1 MNRIAVL
8 MGGVSAERE
17 VSLVTGQAVCEALAT
32 LGYCVD
38 PIDVGADVAALAA
51 RLTPAPDVAFNALHG
66 RFGED
71 GCIQGLL
78 ELMGIPYT
86 HSGIRASALAMDK
99 AASKAVFRTA
109 GISVPEGAVVSC
121 EDVHDTMPAPYV
133 IKPVAEGSSVGII
146 IVEEGSNAVPL
157 TAETWP
163 FGTKALVER
172 YIPGRELTVAV
183 NDDRAL
189 GVLEIRPY
197 QGFYD
202 YDTKYTEE
210 RADHLIPAPV
220 DDEVAAQ
227 ALDIAERAH
236 MALGCR
242 SVTRADFRY
251 DEQDGGLYLLEV
263 NTQPG
268 LTPLSLVPEIAA
280 YAGIDFPSLVQLM
293 TEAARCDF

>member
-17 VSLVTGQAVCEALAT
+17 VSLTTGRAVCDALAT
-32 LGYCVD
+32 LGYAVD
-38 PIDVGADVAALAA
+38 PIDVGADIPALAA
-51 RLTPAPDVAFNALHG
+51 RLTPAPDAAFNALHG

-99 AASKAVFRTA
+99 AAAKAVFRTA
-109 GISVPEGAVVSC
+109 GIAVPDGRVVCCRDAHGA
-121 EDVHDTMPAPYV
+121 MPPPYV
-133 IKPVAEGSSVGII
+133 VKPVAEGSSVGVV
-146 IVEEGSNAVPL
+146 IVEEGSNAIPL

-163 FGTKALVER
+163 FGGKALVER

-183 NDDRAL
+183 NDGRAL
-189 GVLEIRPY
+189 GLLEIRPY
-197 QGFYD
+197 RGFYD
-202 YDTKYTEE
+202 YDTKYTEA
-210 RADHLIPAPV
+210 RADHLVPAPV
-220 DDEVAAQ
+220 DDDVAAR
-227 ALDIAERAH
+227 ALDMAERAH
-236 MALGCR
+236 KALGCR

-251 DEQDGGLYLLEV
+251 DEHGGGLYLLEV

-280 YAGIDFPSLVQLM
+280 FAGIDFPSLVQLM
-293 TEAARCDF
+293 TEAARCDC

>member
-1 MNRIAVL
+1 MNRISVL

-17 VSLVTGQAVCEALAT
+17 VSLTTGQAVCEALET

-38 PIDVGADVAALAA
+38 PIDVSADIPALAA
-51 RLTPAPDVAFNALHG
+51 RLTPAPDAAFNALHG

-109 GISVPEGAVVSC
+109 GIAVPDGAVVPC
-121 EDVHDTMPAPYV
+121 EDAHDTMPAPYV
-133 IKPVAEGSSVGII
+133 VKPVAEGSSVGVI

-172 YIPGRELTVAV
+172 YIPGRELTVAM
-183 NDDRAL
+183 NDGRAL

-202 YDTKYTEE
+202 YDTKYTEA

-220 DDEVAAQ
+220 DDCIATQ
-227 ALDIAERAH
+227 ARAMAERAH
-236 MALGCR
+236 AVLGCR

-251 DEQDGGLYLLEV
+251 DQHGDGLYLLEV

-280 YAGIDFPSLVQLM
+280 HAGIDFPSLVQLM
-293 TEAARCDF
+293 TEAARCGS

>member
-1 MNRIAVL
+1 MNRVAVL
-8 MGGVSAERE
+8 MGGVSVERE
-17 VSLVTGQAVCEALAT
+17 VSLVTGQAVCEALAK

-38 PIDVGADVAALAA
+38 PIDVGADIAALAG
-51 RLTPAPDVAFNALHG
+51 RLTPAPDAAFNALHG

-109 GISVPEGAVVSC
+109 GISVPEGAVVPC
-121 EDVHDTMPAPYV
+121 EDAHDTMPAPYV
-133 IKPVAEGSSVGII
+133 IKPVAEGSSVGVL
-146 IVEEGSNAVPL
+146 IVEKGSNAVPL
-157 TAETWP
+157 TADTWP
-163 FGTKALVER
+163 FGAKALVER

-183 NDDRAL
+183 NDGRAL

-197 QGFYD
+197 RGFYD
-202 YDTKYTEE
+202 YDTKYTEA

-220 DDEVAAQ
+220 DDGVAAR
-227 ALDIAERAH
+227 ALDMAERAH
-236 MALGCR
+236 TALGCR

-251 DEQDGGLYLLEV
+251 NEQDGGLYLLEI

>member
-1 MNRIAVL
+1 MNRVAIL
-8 MGGVSAERE
+8 MGGVSVERE
-17 VSLVTGQAVCEALAT
+17 VSLVTGQAVCEALT
-32 LGYCVD
+32 KLGYCVD
-38 PIDVGADVAALAA
+38 PIDVGADIAALAA
-51 RLTPAPDVAFNALHG
+51 RLTPAPDAAFNALHG

-99 AASKAVFRTA
+99 AASKAIFRTV
-109 GISVPEGAVVSC
+109 GISVPEGAVVPC
-121 EDVHDTMPAPYV
+121 EDAHEAMPAPYV
-133 IKPVAEGSSVGII
+133 IKPVAEGSSVGVI
-146 IVEEGSNAVPL
+146 IVEKGSNAVPL
-157 TAETWP
+157 TADTWP
-163 FGTKALVER
+163 FGRKALVER

-183 NDDRAL
+183 NEGRAL

-202 YDTKYTEE
+202 YDTKYTEA

-220 DDEVAAQ
+220 DDGVAAR
-227 ALDIAERAH
+227 ALDMAERAH

-251 DEQDGGLYLLEV
+251 DEQNGGLYLLEV

-280 YAGIDFPSLVQLM
+280 HAGIDFPSLVQLM
-293 TEAARCDF
+293 TEAARCDS

>member
-17 VSLVTGQAVCEALAT
+17 VSLTTGRAVCEALAT

-38 PIDVGADVAALAA
+38 PIDVGADIPALAA
-51 RLTPAPDVAFNALHG
+51 RLTPAPDAAFNALHG

-71 GCIQGLL
+71 GCIQGML

-109 GISVPEGAVVSC
+109 GIAVPEGEVVAC
-121 EDVHDTMPAPYV
+121 KDAHDTMPAPYV
-133 IKPVAEGSSVGII
+133 VKPVSEGSSVGVI
-146 IVEEGSNAVPL
+146 IVEEGSNAAPL
-157 TAETWP
+157 TTETWP

-183 NDDRAL
+183 NDGRAL

-197 QGFYD
+197 RGFYD
-202 YDTKYTEE
+202 YDTKYTEA

-220 DDEVAAQ
+220 DDCTAARAQ
-227 ALDIAERAH
+227 TMAERAH
-236 MALGCR
+236 AALGCR

-251 DEQDGGLYLLEV
+251 DERDNGLYLLEV

-280 YAGIDFPSLVQLM
+280 HAGIDFPSLVQLM

>member
-17 VSLVTGQAVCEALAT
+17 VSLTTGRAVCEALAA
-32 LGYCVD
+32 LDYAVD
-38 PIDVGADVAALAA
+38 PIDVGADIPALAA
-51 RLTPAPDVAFNALHG
+51 RLAPAPDAAFNALHG

-86 HSGIRASALAMDK
+86 HSGIHASALAMNK
-99 AASKAVFRTA
+99 AAAKAVFRTA
-109 GISVPEGAVVSC
+109 GIAVPDGEVVHC
-121 EDVHDTMPAPYV
+121 EHAHDVMQPPYV
-133 IKPVAEGSSVGII
+133 VKPVSEGSSVGVIV
-146 IVEEGSNAVPL
+146 VEEGSNAIPL
-157 TAETWP
+157 TAGTWP
-163 FGTKALVER
+163 FGDTALVER

-183 NDDRAL
+183 NDGQAL
-189 GVLEIRPY
+189 GLLEIRPY
-197 QGFYD
+197 RGFYD
-202 YDTKYTEE
+202 YDTKYTEA

-220 DDEVAAQ
+220 DDEVAAE
-227 ALDIAERAH
+227 ACDIAERAH
-236 MALGCR
+236 AALGCR

-251 DEQDGGLYLLEV
+251 DERGSGLYLLEV

-280 YAGIDFPSLVQLM
+280 HAGIDFPNLVRLM
-293 TEAARCDF
+293 TEAARCDS

>member
-1 MNRIAVL
+1 MTRIAVL

-17 VSLVTGQAVCEALAT
+17 VSLVTGEAVCEALAA
-32 LGYCVD
+32 LGYAVD
-38 PIDVGADVAALAA
+38 PIDVGADIAALAA
-51 RLTPAPDVAFNALHG
+51 RLTPAPDAAFNALHG
-66 RFGED
+66 RYGED

-86 HSGIRASALAMDK
+86 HSGLRASALAMDK
-99 AASKAVFRTA
+99 AAAKAVFRTA
-109 GISVPEGAVVSC
+109 GIAVPDGAVVAS
-121 EDVHDTMPAPYV
+121 EKAHDTLPPPYV
-133 IKPVAEGSSVGII
+133 VKPVSEGSSVGVI

-163 FGTKALVER
+163 FGEKALVER

-183 NDDRAL
+183 NDGRAL

-197 QGFYD
+197 RGFYD

-210 RADHLIPAPV
+210 RADHLVPAPV
-220 DDEVAAQ
+220 AECVTAQ
-227 ALDIAERAH
+227 ALDMAERAH
-236 MALGCR
+236 TALGCR

-251 DEQDGGLYLLEV
+251 DEHGDRLYLLEV

-293 TEAARCDF
+293 TEAARCDS

>member
-17 VSLVTGQAVCEALAT
+17 VSLTTGRAVCEALT
-32 LGYCVD
+32 KLGYAVD
-38 PIDVGADVAALAA
+38 PIDVGPDIPALAA
-51 RLTPAPDVAFNALHG
+51 QLTPAPDAAFNALHG

-99 AASKAVFRTA
+99 AAAKAVFRTA
-109 GISVPEGAVVSC
+109 GIAVPDGKVVC
-121 EDVHDTMPAPYV
+121 CGDAHDSMPPPYV
-133 IKPVAEGSSVGII
+133 VKPVSEGSSVGVI

-157 TAETWP
+157 SPETWP
-163 FGTKALVER
+163 FGNRALVER

-183 NDDRAL
+183 NDGQAL
-189 GVLEIRPY
+189 GLLEIRPY

-202 YDTKYTEE
+202 YDTKYTEA
-210 RADHLIPAPV
+210 RADHLVPAPV
-220 DDEVAAQ
+220 DDDVAAQ
-227 ALDIAERAH
+227 ALDMAERAH
-236 MALGCR
+236 AALGCR

-251 DEQDGGLYLLEV
+251 DEHGGGLYLLEV

-280 YAGIDFPSLVQLM
+280 WAGIDFPSLVQLM

>member
-1 MNRIAVL
+1 MSRIAVL

-17 VSLVTGQAVCEALAT
+17 VSLTTGRAVCEALAT
-32 LGYCVD
+32 LGHCVD
-38 PIDVGADVAALAA
+38 PIDVGADIPALAG

-71 GCIQGLL
+71 GCVQGLL

-86 HSGIRASALAMDK
+86 HSGLRASALAMDK

-109 GISVPEGAVVSC
+109 GIAVPDGRVVPC
-121 EDVHDTMPAPYV
+121 EDAHGAMPAPYV
-133 IKPVAEGSSVGII
+133 VKPVAEGSSVGVI
-146 IVEEGSNAVPL
+146 IVEEGSNAAPL
-157 TAETWP
+157 TAKTWP
-163 FGTKALVER
+163 FGRKALVER

-183 NDDRAL
+183 NDGRAL

-197 QGFYD
+197 CGFYD
-202 YDTKYTEE
+202 YDTKYTEA
-210 RADHLIPAPV
+210 RADHLVPAPV
-220 DDEVAAQ
+220 EEGVAAQ
-227 ALDIAERAH
+227 ACAMAERAH
-236 MALGCR
+236 SALGCR

-251 DEQDGGLYLLEV
+251 DEQGGGLYLLEV

-293 TEAARCDF
+293 TEAARCDS